1 MMVLS
6 GEGKYTDPMQI
17 PPSEAHVPANLR
29 ALSQYSIGEINR
41 RLKSYLKFL
50 FVREPFERLVSAYR
64 NKFTLRYNT
73 SFHRRYGTKIV
84 RRYRQNAT
92 EEALRSGADVT
103 FREFAE
109 YLTDPATQRE
119 GPLNEHWQTVH
130 SLCHPCLIH
139 YDLVG
144 KYETL
149 EEDADYVLKLAGA
162 EAEVRFPASGK
173 STRTTGE
180 LAASYFKDISP
191 VYQRKLYNLY
201 RMDFLLF
208 NYSMPGYLRVR

>member
-1 MMVLS
+1 M
-6 GEGKYTDPMQI
+6 
-17 PPSEAHVPANLR
+17 
-29 ALSQYSIGEINR
+29 
-41 RLKSYLKFL
+41 
-50 FVREPFERLVSAYR
+50 SAYR

-92 EEALRSGADVT
+92 DEAMRSGADVS

-109 YLTDPATQRE
+109 YLTDPATQRD

-149 EEDADYVLKLAGA
+149 EEDANTVLQLAGA
-162 EAEVRFPASGK
+162 NDGVRFPSYSK
-173 STRTTGE
+173 STRTTDQM
-180 LAASYFKDISP
+180 AAMFFRNVSTRQQQQL
-191 VYQRKLYNLY
+191 YQLYK
-201 RMDFLLF
+201 MDFLMF
-208 NYSMPGYLRVR
+208 NYSTPNYLKLE